1 MDFFDDDFE
10 FGTQNENAA
19 DDFTDDFF
27 DDDDISADSAE
38 VITATRPRFNRSV
51 PKPEPINLGN
61 EAPSQESF
69 APMFTPTAEDP
80 MDYPEVEDNQKA
92 PAEPEADSHQE
103 APAYQEVP
111 SYYDKSPVECLTEYA
126 DCHYKFIPCG
136 TDVNELNRK
145 YIYALHYGRE
155 WGYSAVMIPVSPEL
169 SERLCFDRSGRP
181 IGADAL
187 RAMRRETV
195 AASSGISRTDEID
208 AVYAQKTSVMAQ
220 KGINI
225 QEFEYSDNQGA
236 VINCFSS
243 FVKNGVTTKDILIFQ
258 VPVTEPWNVF
268 AWFPVGGI
276 NGSPSNETLISAS
289 KHWNELCGAVPAVLG
304 YGTVEYFVPNG
315 RPSYDA
321 ALQIAREQFALC
333 HERVL
338 RLTRSHTLS
347 ELVDTL
353 TKSCVWYLGWK

>member
-1 MDFFDDDFE
+1 
-10 FGTQNENAA
+10 
-19 DDFTDDFF
+19 
-27 DDDDISADSAE
+27 
-38 VITATRPRFNRSV
+38 
-51 PKPEPINLGN
+51 
-61 EAPSQESF
+61 
-69 APMFTPTAEDP
+69 
-80 MDYPEVEDNQKA
+80 
-92 PAEPEADSHQE
+92 
-103 APAYQEVP
+103 
-111 SYYDKSPVECLTEYA
+111 
-126 DCHYKFIPCG
+126 
-136 TDVNELNRK
+136 
-145 YIYALHYGRE
+145 
-155 WGYSAVMIPVSPEL
+155 MIPVSPEL